1 MWTYV
6 VVWVIAIVASYY
18 AAQRKARGGE
28 PQPGQIGDQNI
39 PIASMDAPIPVVFG
53 TRILSQPNVI
63 WWGDATVEPIRR
75 KGGKK

>member
-1 MWTYV
+1 MWTYI

-18 AAQRKARGGE
+18 VAQQKARGAE
-28 PQPGQIGDQNI
+28 PQPGQIGDQGI

-53 TRILSQPNVI
+53 TRVLSQPNVI
-63 WWGDATVEPIRR
+63 WWGDVTVEPIRR